1 MIEKWGSIADA
12 KHKPVIVTSNG
23 QISKCILKDRMP
35 WKKHIHNGAGI
46 DLIPTLFEAVGLE
59 PPIMAGATWQWA

>member
-46 DLIPTLFEAVGLE
+46 DLNPTLFE
-59 PPIMAGATWQWA
+59 P